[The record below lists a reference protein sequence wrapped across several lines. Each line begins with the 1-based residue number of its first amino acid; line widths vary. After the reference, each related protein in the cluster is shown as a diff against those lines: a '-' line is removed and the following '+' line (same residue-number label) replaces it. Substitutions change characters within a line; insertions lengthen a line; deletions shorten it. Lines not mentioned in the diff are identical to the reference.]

1 MSRRSISVIGD
12 RRTPSTQLF
21 RGETGGFDD
30 AHTYT
35 VANVWLCLR
44 SREEFESQRLLERAE
59 AVLNNI
65 LYVYGWLGS

>member
-1 MSRRSISVIGD
+1 MML
-12 RRTPSTQLF
+12 T
-21 RGETGGFDD
+21 
-30 AHTYT
+30 TYT

-59 AVLNNI
+59 AVSNGI